1 MISKTVRVFFWPTL
15 YIKSKINLRS
25 MSVKAIKHNNSV
37 NNTVRHLSTCCTCIS
52 QTTLTS
58 AVVRNLSPQLWH
70 QFRITA
76 VNIYGS
82 QGPTEPS
89 SPFSLL
95 FGLSKFLRFSLY
107 NKITNDYYYT
117 NSTSFLSLSHFHS
130 WWWWWW
136 WWWWHFHSSLLSLSN
151 FHFSSSALSVAVL
164 ASGANATCI

>member
-1 MISKTVRVFFWPTL
+1 
-15 YIKSKINLRS
+15 

-107 NKITNDYYYT
+107 NKVTNDDCYT
-117 NSTSFLSLSHFHS
+117 KLPTQRRSCLYQIFIHDDDDDDIFIRRSCLYQIFISRRLLYLLPCLLLALMRPAFKTLVVLTLYSSFCLITRF
-130 WWWWWW
+130 
-136 WWWWHFHSSLLSLSN
+136 
-151 FHFSSSALSVAVL
+151 
-164 ASGANATCI
+164 